1 MFCSCVELCHVI
13 RWGCNYSLC
22 RTGRKEILLIVEG
35 ALFKS
40 EAGSFLKSFH
50 HNTHWVLYL
59 ISSAKRGRLDLSQLF
74 LTCSRHWCIVWYL
87 DARLMDNWYVKLCIH
102 SRGAT
107 PNLIVNICRYLSQF
121 LYPVSCQVNL
131 TLSTVINVMV
141 SISPPRLLPSVFLT
155 KRNPPVF

>member
-1 MFCSCVELCHVI
+1 LLRTENEEIKTKLPEKKTKTKTMFCSCVELCHVI

-74 LTCSRHWCIVWYL
+74 LTCSRH
-87 DARLMDNWYVKLCIH
+87 
-102 SRGAT
+102 
-107 PNLIVNICRYLSQF
+107 
-121 LYPVSCQVNL
+121 
-131 TLSTVINVMV
+131 
-141 SISPPRLLPSVFLT
+141 
-155 KRNPPVF
+155 